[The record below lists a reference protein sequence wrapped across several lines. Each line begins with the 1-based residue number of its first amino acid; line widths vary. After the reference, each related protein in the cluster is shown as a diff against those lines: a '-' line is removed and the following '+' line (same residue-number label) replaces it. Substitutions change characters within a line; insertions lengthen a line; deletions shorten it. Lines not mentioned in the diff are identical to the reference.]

1 MNTPSEELSAAG
13 KTPPARRRKWWPW
26 IVALALA
33 AAAIWSFGHRPESLQ
48 ARTERE
54 INRILSDVRREDQSF
69 FGLRSIPRAMQ
80 NWPPPF
86 PKLGA
91 MLMGSDEENFDPMN
105 RLSSLG
111 SPAVPILTNLLVR
124 DRSPAVRSAVAQAF
138 GEMGDA
144 RLLPH
149 LLAAYA
155 KETERRAQSSIL
167 DALGSIGDEQA
178 RPLLISVLQSTNDSH
193 IRASAARALGNFE
206 SPPAI
211 GALTNALI
219 TEVDQS
225 VRNSVASALQ
235 GVSDPAI
242 KPILLHALKNDSDDS
257 VRQSVI
263 QALANHPGDD
273 TMAALIDILR
283 KGPGASTA
291 GNQVGTGPPIP
302 NYPYRSSSAGRSAVS
317 ALSRMTNAAVRSVLL
332 EALTQTLPEVRAEAA
347 DALEKFPGPDT
358 ESGLLKLLASDTIA
372 YVRSAAVKSLGGLAA
387 AQTNRSHLP
396 ALLKTLQTDAD
407 PEVRIAAA
415 QTLGRIGGN
424 EVVKALQA
432 VLETERQ
439 GRVQVEAI
447 GGIFRQENAGMAALL
462 LRLLDN
468 PNLDLSARSETV
480 RCLGQTRHAS
490 AQEKLTAVLAKDPED
505 SLRQAAATALGS
517 FDNTNAVAAL
527 ANALA
532 TDAEPGVRI
541 EAATA
546 LGKLRSARTP
556 TAVSA
561 LITALQKDQDNS
573 IKAGGVMRMGNSVR
587 GAAATAL
594 GLLRDPA
601 ALPALDKALQRDP
614 DASVRAEAATALG
627 GLGRPEAVNRL
638 ETAFR
643 RDRNHNVRANA
654 LNSFAALTGTNRTSF
669 FIKEYETNPA
679 MRREL
684 MPILGRISSPEIVT
698 LLLQSLAEEG
708 WVDRAAMAEVLGS
721 SGDTRALAPLLDL
734 LTKDRSAQTRA
745 AAATALGVLGRS
757 EALPALE
764 TALLDKAGTVSTE
777 AAWAL
782 GHIGDARAVPALSRV
797 LAGPNL
803 KLKFPAAFALAEIG
817 DRKAAPAL
825 EPLLRQTDEQTR
837 LAAASALAFLDDPQG
852 MTVLKDML
860 HSSANWQ
867 RFAALISLL
876 RLNTTE
882 ARHALTNC
890 HDADPTLAA
899 VIEAGLRLGGAGAAT
914 NLLATAPENHSMTED
929 YRHFGA
935 RVLVFFNDPATLP
948 VLLANANDPQAEVRT
963 AVRVAIRRIQKR
975 ATETGPLPPVR

>member
-1 MNTPSEELSAAG
+1 MNTPSEEPSATG
-13 KTPPARRRKWWPW
+13 KSSPDRRRKWWPW

-33 AAAIWSFGHRPESLQ
+33 AAVIWLFARRPESLQ

-54 INRILSDVRREDQSF
+54 INRILSDVRREDQSSF
-69 FGLRSIPRAMQ
+69 NLRSIPRAMQ

-86 PKLGA
+86 PKLAA
-91 MLMGSDEENFDPMN
+91 MLMGDEDENFDSMD

-149 LLAAYA
+149 LMAAYK
-155 KETERRAQSSIL
+155 KETEERVQSSIL

-178 RPLLISVLQSTNDSH
+178 RPLLISVLQGTNDPNV
-193 IRASAARALGNFE
+193 RASAARALGNFE
-206 SPPAI
+206 STPAI

-219 TEVDQS
+219 TEANQS
-225 VRNSVASALQ
+225 VRSTVASALQ
-235 GVSDPAI
+235 SVSDPAI
-242 KPILLHALKNDSDDS
+242 KPILLHVLKNDSDDS

-263 QALANHPGDD
+263 QALSNHPGDD

-283 KGPGASTA
+283 KSPGAP
-291 GNQVGTGPPIP
+291 GNQLGTGPRVP
-302 NYPYRSSSAGRSAVS
+302 NYSYRSYSAGRSAVS
-317 ALSRMTNAAVRSVLL
+317 ILSRMTNGVVRSVLL
-332 EALTQTLPEVRAEAA
+332 EVLTNALPEVRAEAA
-347 DALEKFPGPDT
+347 EVLENFPGPDT
-358 ESGLLKLLASDTIA
+358 ESALLKLLMSDTA
-372 YVRSAAVKSLGGLAA
+372 SYVRSAAVKSLGGLGA

-468 PNLDLSARSETV
+468 PNLDLSARNETV

-490 AQEKLTAVLAKDPED
+490 AQEKLTALLTKDPED
-505 SLRQAAATALGS
+505 SVRQAAATALGS

-532 TDAEPGVRI
+532 TDAEPNVRG

-556 TAVSA
+556 AAVSA
-561 LITALQKDQDNS
+561 LITALQSDRDNS
-573 IKAGGVMRMGNSVR
+573 VKAAGASVRMGHSVR

-627 GLGRPEAVNRL
+627 GVGRPEAVNRL
-638 ETAFR
+638 ESAFR

-684 MPILGRISSPEIVT
+684 MPILGRIGSPEIVT

-708 WVDRAAMAEVLGS
+708 WVDRAAVAEVLGS

-757 EALPALE
+757 EAVPALE
-764 TALLDKAGTVSTE
+764 TALQDKAGTISDE

-782 GHIGDARAVPALSRV
+782 GHIGDARAVPALSRA
-797 LAGPNL
+797 LAGTNL

-817 DRKAAPAL
+817 DRKAVPAL

-852 MTVLKDML
+852 MTVLNDML
-860 HSSANWQ
+860 HSSASWQ

-882 ARHALTNC
+882 ARHSLTNC

-914 NLLATAPENHSMTED
+914 NLLATAQRNDSMTEN
-929 YRHFGA
+929 YHHFGA

-975 ATETGPLPPVR
+975 ATEPGPLPPAR